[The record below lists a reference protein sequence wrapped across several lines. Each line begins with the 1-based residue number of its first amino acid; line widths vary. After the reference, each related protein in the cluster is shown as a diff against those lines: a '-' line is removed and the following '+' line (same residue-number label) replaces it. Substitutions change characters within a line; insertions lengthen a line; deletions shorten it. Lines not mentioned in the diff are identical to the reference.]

1 MFNDALPCGV
11 DLKSLTLN
19 PNLTVVPDLDNVAE
33 QIGFQLG
40 NYYGVYLIL
49 AHPWNL
55 LIISLLSQT
64 KLLLTQPQ
72 QSPAGSLSR
81 TTLAMAL

>member
-1 MFNDALPCGV
+1 MFNDIMPCGV
-11 DLKSLTLN
+11 DANTLTLN
-19 PNLTVVPDLDNVAE
+19 PNLTILPDLDKVAE
-33 QIGFQLG
+33 QIGMQLG
-40 NYYGVYLIL
+40 NYYGAYLIL
-49 AHPWNL
+49 AHPSKL

-72 QSPAGSLSR
+72 QSPVCPLLR

>member
-1 MFNDALPCGV
+1 MFNDPMPCGV
-11 DLKSLTLN
+11 DAKSLTLN

-33 QIGFQLG
+33 QIGLQLG

-72 QSPAGSLSR
+72 QLPAIPLSR